1 VTFYGVEG
9 FDVEKL
15 DMQGATVTALVR
27 VDNPN
32 NYKIKVSSS
41 DADLLLNGN
50 YGGKATLIDPL
61 IIPAKF
67 KGSVKTK
74 MKAEFEKGTT
84 QILPIFVSIM
94 MKRSVD
100 IQIKGTLKAKSF
112 LIGKNIDF
120 DITEHAEF

>member
-1 VTFYGVEG
+1 MTFYGVEG
-9 FDVEKL
+9 FDIEKL
-15 DMQGATVTALVR
+15 DMQGATVSALVQ

-41 DADLLLNGN
+41 NADLFLNGN
-50 YGGKATLIDPL
+50 YGGKATLLDPI
-61 IIPAKF
+61 IIPAKY
-67 KGSVKTK
+67 KGSVKTR
-74 MKAEFEKGTT
+74 MKAEFDKSSTEV
-84 QILPIFVSIM
+84 LPIFLSIM